1 MYDELFRGFLS
12 QVQYIVDGI
21 NWKRIKWESLDW
33 LSEWKDK
40 YYPVVNGMIKGRA
53 VYPVIFKKICFFL
66 MKFPNKLFEYKETV
80 IYDCVKI
87 LEQLKEDV
95 L

>member
-1 MYDELFRGFLS
+1 
-12 QVQYIVDGI
+12 
-21 NWKRIKWESLDW
+21 
-33 LSEWKDK
+33 
-40 YYPVVNGMIKGRA
+40 
-53 VYPVIFKKICFFL
+53 

-87 LEQLKEDV
+87 LEQLKEDTQIFE